1 MTSTPIWRHPV
12 NWSSPWEEEVS
23 FATEIITSRDGSE
36 QRIAQRVSPRISHRW
51 KSWARGRDLAAVD
64 SRFARDQGAEIA
76 FIHPFAP
83 SDEFFRL
90 NGNGDAGDTFI
101 TVPAS
106 GKPSWF
112 AVGRTVVLIAAS
124 GLAEIVTLTSNALGT
139 FYDIAEPLTNSFP
152 AATTY
157 VHEALFGRIEGESA
171 LGAVTDGTGG
181 FDMDVALSPGL
192 NVARSF
198 GSAATTYDGREL
210 FDLSPNW
217 SGGIPMRFDQVF
229 DAHDFGRGP
238 ISRTFFQDFTARTFT
253 LRYLVRDETTRD
265 AILGN
270 FYRARGRQKAFY
282 APLWVS
288 TLVPNAIASG
298 VNVSF
303 TGPDVYRA
311 FHDQQMYRHVRIR
324 RRSGADLLREVTG
337 ITLDGGNN
345 SIMVLASSV
354 PAVPLD
360 DLIGMHW
367 LLRVRH
373 ESDRLA
379 MDWITHDVAEVSMA
393 LRALKE
399 SDE

>member
-1 MTSTPIWRHPV
+1 MGGRSLVP
-12 NWSSPWEEEVS
+12 
-23 FATEIITSRDGSE
+23 TEIITSRDGSE
-36 QRIAQRVSPRISHRW
+36 QRIAQRVNPRISHRW

-83 SDEFFRL
+83 SDESFRL

-171 LGAVTDGTGG
+171 LSAVTDGTGS
-181 FDMDVALSPGL
+181 FDMDVTLSPGL

-217 SGGIPMRFDQVF
+217 SGGVPMRTSTRRSTPTISG
-229 DAHDFGRGP
+229 AARSP
-238 ISRTFFQDFTARTFT
+238 APSSRTSPPGPSPCATWCATRRPETRSWATSTARAGGRRRSTRRFGSRPWSRT
-253 LRYLVRDETTRD
+253 PSPRGSTSASPGRMSTARSTTR
-265 AILGN
+265 
-270 FYRARGRQKAFY
+270 
-282 APLWVS
+282 
-288 TLVPNAIASG
+288 T
-298 VNVSF
+298 
-303 TGPDVYRA
+303 
-311 FHDQQMYRHVRIR
+311 MYRHVRIR
-324 RRSGADLLREVTG
+324 RRSGATLLREVTG
-337 ITLDGGNN
+337 LTLDGGNN
-345 SIMVLASSV
+345 SIMVLAV
-354 PAVPLD
+354 IGPGGPAD

-379 MDWITHDVAEVSMA
+379 MDWITHDVAEVSMT

-399 SDE
+399 TDE